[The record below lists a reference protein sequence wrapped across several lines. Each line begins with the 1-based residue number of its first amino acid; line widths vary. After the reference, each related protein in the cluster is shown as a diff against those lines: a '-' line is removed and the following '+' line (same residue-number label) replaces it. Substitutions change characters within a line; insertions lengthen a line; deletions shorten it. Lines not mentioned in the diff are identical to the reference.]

1 LPAHGIKAGPLIE
14 KSASAGCIVSTPSIG
29 HSLPLLVFHMF
40 AGGYGNRIKCRIV
53 HHDPVLGLGIRFDMS
68 PSRNHVARGAPLLSP
83 ECHNGA
89 RKPSYPLVR
98 RI

>member
-1 LPAHGIKAGPLIE
+1 
-14 KSASAGCIVSTPSIG
+14 
-29 HSLPLLVFHMF
+29 MF

-53 HHDPVLGLGIRFDMS
+53 HHDPVLGLDFAFALGLGIRFDMS
-68 PSRNHVARGAPLLSP
+68 PSRNHVAHGAPLLSP